1 MICSL
6 TSIAKNVGV
15 PRVLAGRS
23 IPTPTGD
30 AALGPEEETAM
41 RKKMALEALK
51 HLDFNACCGV

>member
-23 IPTPTGD
+23 IPAPTGD
-30 AALGPEEETAM
+30 AALTPEEETAM
-41 RKKMALEALK
+41 RKKMALEALRAITG
-51 HLDFNACCGV
+51 HCGD